1 MNQVSKLTIFTL
13 LLISMTTMMSN
24 VAIVTALP
32 HLKEEFSNIQN
43 IEFYSRLMLTL
54 PSLVIAIL
62 APILGHIVFKFGKK
76 RSATI
81 ALFFFTIT
89 GSSGLY
95 LESIESLLTSRALF
109 GLCIA
114 TLMIVST
121 SLVGDYFKEE
131 SRHKFMGYQSAFMAV
146 GGTVFVI
153 GGGFLSDIS
162 WRYSFGIYLIGFLLL
177 PLVMTSIKEV
187 IIDDIQEEVT
197 QLSPKIYF
205 IYILAFLYMLIFF
218 ILPTQIPFLL
228 IESFGASG
236 KFAGSIIAIAFLA
249 NAFGAITFA
258 KLKKYYSYKTV
269 FIIAVFIISIGFTG
283 VGINNKL
290 ELFYFITPFLGFG
303 GGIMMTNLTAWMLSF
318 TSIEKRVK
326 ASGYFTSAMFLG
338 QFSSPI
344 IFHPLVSSLGVQNFF
359 FTIGLSLFSIAL
371 FTTIFLKFKQ

>member
-1 MNQVSKLTIFTL
+1 
-13 LLISMTTMMSN
+13 
-24 VAIVTALP
+24 
-32 HLKEEFSNIQN
+32 
-43 IEFYSRLMLTL
+43 
-54 PSLVIAIL
+54 
-62 APILGHIVFKFGKK
+62 
-76 RSATI
+76 
-81 ALFFFTIT
+81 
-89 GSSGLY
+89 
-95 LESIESLLTSRALF
+95 
-109 GLCIA
+109 
-114 TLMIVST
+114 
-121 SLVGDYFKEE
+121 
-131 SRHKFMGYQSAFMAV
+131 
-146 GGTVFVI
+146 
-153 GGGFLSDIS
+153 
-162 WRYSFGIYLIGFLLL
+162 
-177 PLVMTSIKEV
+177 MTSIKEV
-187 IIDDIQEEVT
+187 IIDDMKEEVS

-269 FIIAVFIISIGFTG
+269 FIIAIFIISIGFTG

-326 ASGYFTSAMFLG
+326 ASGYFTSALFLG

-344 IFHPLVSSLGVQNFF
+344 IFHPLVSSLGVQDFF

-371 FTTIFLKFKQ
+371 FTTIFLKFR